1 MRWSNSDPLWDCSA
15 VPSGLTPVALPL
27 LEPFCR
33 DLLLV
38 AEGGALL
45 LFRAVEVTGP
55 FEPLLVCPA
64 DGELAA
70 AFPDDR
76 WPLRQSSG
84 TIHEDSAGGFFGRL
98 LSSISTQG
106 ASKS

>member
-15 VPSGLTPVALPL
+15 AASGLTPFFGLP

-45 LFRAVEVTGP
+45 PFRAVEVTGP
-55 FEPLLVCPA
+55 FEPLLFCPA
-64 DGELAA
+64 GGELAA
-70 AFPDDR
+70 AFP
-76 WPLRQSSG
+76 
-84 TIHEDSAGGFFGRL
+84 AGR
-98 LSSISTQG
+98 
-106 ASKS
+106 